1 MSNRT
6 NTQGVAPVNARSRTS
21 QYYANVI
28 PAGGTLPVPCTGT
41 TFYVTACSAPV
52 GIRPRGGIRNIY
64 EQGTGLDLDPL
75 NAFDQLEVYNPH
87 AFAIAF
93 QIFVGFDRFIDNR
106 LILAGNTQP
115 VVAYPT
121 YPVANAATSVDIPDR
136 TGAVITDLEGNEFYA
151 LSRVCIIISNTDS
164 GVTLL
169 LHGPGATL
177 SSDPAVAAV
186 FPTTSLRYDA
196 AGDFSL
202 TVGGGNIN
210 CVVSELYN
218 AIPRV

>member
-6 NTQGVAPVNARSRTS
+6 NTQGVAPVSPRSRTS
-21 QYYANVI
+21 QYYANII

-52 GIRPRGGIRNIY
+52 GIRPSGGIRNVY
-64 EQGTGLDLDPL
+64 EQGTGLDLDES
-75 NAFDQLEVYNPH
+75 NAFSFLEFSNPH
-87 AFAIAF
+87 AFPIAF
-93 QIFVGFDRFIDNR
+93 QAFIGFDRFIDNR
-106 LILAGNTQP
+106 LILTGSSQP

-121 YPVANAATSVDIPDR
+121 YPTPNAAAAVPIPDM

-151 LSRVCIIISNTDS
+151 LSRVCIIISNTDT

-169 LHGPGATL
+169 LHGPGSTL
-177 SSDPAVAAV
+177 ASDPAVAAI
-186 FPTTSLRYDA
+186 FPTTSLRYDS

-202 TVGGGNIN
+202 SVGGGNIN

-218 AIPRV
+218 AIPRT